1 MNPHLARLLPARSQ
15 GSFPV
20 LLLAAVLLSISLPA
34 AATDFF
40 VSPSGSSSGD
50 GSLANPWNLATAL
63 AGPAS
68 VLPGDTI
75 WLRGGTYHGTFTSKL
90 SGTSIAPIIVRRF
103 RNERATLDGGSAGF
117 NTPVLYVEGQYTW
130 FWGFEIMTSDT
141 NRVSQQSGSSP
152 TDLSLGGGIGTGQT
166 TNHPGL
172 KFINLAVHDT
182 QDNGF
187 WKQEVNAEINGCL
200 FYYNGWSAP
209 DRGHG
214 HGIYAQNDTGSTMR
228 LIDNI
233 VFQQFDKGIQI
244 FGSAAAPLNN
254 MDLEGNT
261 VFQNGYMVSTQ
272 DSNNIEIGGGQTAQ
286 NPTLLNNYSYYS
298 NLGKD
303 DIGYSPTT
311 GTANLVYKNN
321 YAASGNDWPMLLQGA
336 SNPTITGNTFR
347 GHAGG
352 FSSTY
357 CSTNT
362 CYLGSPPPNA
372 PNAVFVRPNQYE
384 PGRANITVYNWS
396 HASTVD
402 ANVSAV
408 LQTGDTY
415 EVHNAQNYFGA
426 AVLSG
431 VYSGSPLHLP
441 MTGLASAAPVGWPTP
456 AATGPEFN
464 AFVLLRTG
472 TNGGAPAAHFSVA
485 PSSPAAGQTVSFVDT
500 SDNTPTSWSW
510 NFGDPG
516 SGSANTSILQSP
528 THVYATAGHYVAV
541 LTVTNAYGTSTTN
554 NGFDVH

>member
-1 MNPHLARLLPARSQ
+1 M
-15 GSFPV
+15 
-20 LLLAAVLLSISLPA
+20 
-34 AATDFF
+34 
-40 VSPSGSSSGD
+40 SSY
-50 GSLANPWNLATAL
+50 A
-63 AGPAS
+63 
-68 VLPGDTI
+68 
-75 WLRGGTYHGTFTSKL
+75 
-90 SGTSIAPIIVRRF
+90 
-103 RNERATLDGGSAGF
+103 
-117 NTPVLYVEGQYTW
+117 
-130 FWGFEIMTSDT
+130 

-152 TDLSLGGGIGTGQT
+152 TDILQGNGIGTDQT

-172 KFINLAVHDT
+172 KFINLIVHDT

-187 WKQEVNAEINGCL
+187 WKQEINTEVNGCL

-233 VFQQFDKGIQI
+233 IFQQFDKGIQI
-244 FGSAAAPLNN
+244 YGSSTAPLNN

-261 VFQNGYMVSTQ
+261 AFQNGYMASTTQ
-272 DSNNIEIGGGQTAQ
+272 GSNNIEIGGGQTAQ

-298 NLGKD
+298 GVGKD

-311 GTANLVYKNN
+311 GTANLIYKNN

-357 CSTNT
+357 CSSNT
-362 CYLGSPPPNA
+362 CYLGSPPPGA

-384 PGRANITVYNWS
+384 PGRANLTVYNWS
-396 HASTVD
+396 HSSIVD
-402 ANVSAV
+402 ADVSAV

-431 VYSGSPLHLP
+431 VYAGSPLHLP
-441 MTGLASAAPVGWPTP
+441 MSGLASAAPVGWPTP

-472 TNGGAPAAHFSVA
+472 TNGGAPAAHFSIA
-485 PSSPAAGQTVSFVDT
+485 PSTPAAGQSVSFVDT
-500 SDNTPTSWSW
+500 STNTPTSWSW
-510 NFGDPG
+510 SFGDPS
-516 SGSANTSILQSP
+516 SGSANTSTQENP

-554 NGFDVH
+554 NGLDVH

>member
-1 MNPHLARLLPARSQ
+1 MNPHLARLLPARASR
-15 GSFPV
+15 SFPI
-20 LLLAAVLLSISLPA
+20 LLLTAILLSSLPA

-50 GSLANPWNLATAL
+50 GSLANPWDLATAL

-90 SGTSIAPIIVRRF
+90 SGTSIAPITVRRF

-117 NTPVLYVEGQYTW
+117 NNPVLYVQGQYTW

-141 NRVSQQSGSSP
+141 SRVSQQSGSSP
-152 TDLSLGGGIGTGQT
+152 TDLSLGGGITTDQT

-172 KFINLAVHDT
+172 KFINLIVHDT

-187 WKQEVNAEINGCL
+187 WKQAVNAEINGCL
-200 FYYNGWSAP
+200 FYYNGWSGT

-228 LIDNI
+228 IIDNI
-233 VFQQFDKGIQI
+233 LFQQFDKGIQI
-244 FGSAAAPLNN
+244 YGSATAPLNN

-261 VFQNGYMVSTQ
+261 AFQNGYMVSPQ

-347 GHAGG
+347 GHSGG

-362 CYLGSPPPNA
+362 CYLGSPPPSA
-372 PNAVFVRPNQYE
+372 PNAVFVRPNQHE

-441 MTGLASAAPVGWPTP
+441 MTGLASVAPVGWPTP

-485 PSSPAAGQTVSFVDT
+485 PSAPAAGQTVSFVDT

-516 SGSANTSILQSP
+516 SGAANTSTQESP
-528 THVYATAGHYVAV
+528 THVYATAGHYSVS
-541 LTVTNAYGTSTTN
+541 LTVTNAYGTSTTS